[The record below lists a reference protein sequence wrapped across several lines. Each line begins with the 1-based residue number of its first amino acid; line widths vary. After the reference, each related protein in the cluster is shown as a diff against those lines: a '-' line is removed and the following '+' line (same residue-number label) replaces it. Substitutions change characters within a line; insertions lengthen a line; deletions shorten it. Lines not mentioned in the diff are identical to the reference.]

1 MGIIERIGALSG
13 TEAAKAFNLAHAT
26 FQDRVGEHGHYGR
39 AMIETVVEIC
49 RNHPNLVGIAVGLTV
64 EQFLVHEKQHH
75 EAMLAANGGH
85 APEAHSAHAQHPH
98 APAPARTPVLRTAA
112 PPHTPHHMLRMAQ
125 IRPFRIGLEVF
136 GALLLLKFSA
146 GVAKAL
152 RRKNHREI
160 WFAHASKVRL
170 FSGSLAAYYLAKA
183 LKAKKVSAW
192 RNAAILLFATDAI
205 KPVLKPDKRWRPT
218 LAPAPAPAPPPQP
231 TAPAIAAPPPVPA
244 PAPAPAE
251 HVAAPPPHEEPHHP
265 EPPHAEP
272 HFASE
277 HSFREPSLQADE
289 PPPASSEPRYHA
301 TQPAYAPPAPAHFG
315 QTAQFS
321 HASDQD
327 QDGEPEP
334 DAAL

>member
-13 TEAAKAFNLAHAT
+13 TEAAKAFNLAHST

-75 EAMLAANGGH
+75 EAVLAAQAANGDHPVSGH
-85 APEAHSAHAQHPH
+85 QAPAHPS
-98 APAPARTPVLRTAA
+98 APARTPVLRTAA
-112 PPHTPHHMLRMAQ
+112 PAHTPHHMLRMAH
-125 IRPFRIGLEVF
+125 IRPMRIGLEVF

-146 GVAKAL
+146 GVSRAL

-183 LKAKKVSAW
+183 LKAKKISAW

-205 KPVLKPDKRWRPT
+205 KPVLKPDKRRK
-218 LAPAPAPAPPPQP
+218 LAPASPAPPPP
-231 TAPAIAAPPPVPA
+231 PPVIAAPPPVH
-244 PAPAPAE
+244 APAE
-251 HVAAPPPHEEPHHP
+251 TIAAPVHHPEPHP

-272 HFASE
+272 D
-277 HSFREPSLQADE
+277 HSSSPHNGADTHEPLLHADE
-289 PPPASSEPRYHA
+289 PPPEPMFHA
-301 TQPAYAPPAPAHFG
+301 AQDGHPPAPPPQA
-315 QTAQFS
+315 AQFS
-321 HASDQD
+321 QAGQFAHGAEQD
-327 QDGEPEP
+327 PGGEPEP
-334 DAAL
+334 DAPL